1 MYLFVVLLFYK
12 QENKYGYKKRVKRGY
27 FRGKCTFFEKKT
39 AKCFAGFRK
48 VHTFALAKTPIM
60 VAQNDLMV

>member
-27 FRGKCTFFEKKT
+27 FRGKCTFFEKKLRNVLLVSE
-39 AKCFAGFRK
+39 KFIPLHSQK
-48 VHTFALAKTPIM
+48 H
-60 VAQNDLMV
+60 Q

>member
-27 FRGKCTFFEKKT
+27 FRGKCTFFEKKLRNVLLVSE
-39 AKCFAGFRK
+39 KFIPLHSQKR
-48 VHTFALAKTPIM
+48 
-60 VAQNDLMV
+60 Q